1 MTRDP
6 EHALSFGQAVS
17 DYERGRPSYPRE
29 AVDWIVE
36 RAGEARAAAD
46 GRLAQAVDVGAGT
59 GKFTASLVAHG
70 LEVTAVEPDHAMLA
84 RLATNHPSVAALAGT
99 AEQLPLDDESV
110 DLVTVAQAWHWVD
123 VPVASVEADRVLRP
137 GGTLALVWNIRDADV
152 DWVAR
157 LGDIMGSSEAE
168 QYSSDAPRLGPPLVA
183 EEYAEYRWE
192 NPLTREEL
200 IAMITS
206 RSYVIT
212 MDAAERDAMLA
223 RVGRLLDTH
232 PQVAG
237 GESFLLP
244 YITRVTL
251 ARAPE
256 GGVSPA

>member
-6 EHALSFGQAVS
+6 EHALSFGRAVS
-17 DYERGRPSYPRE
+17 DYERGRPAYPRE

-46 GRLAQAVDVGAGT
+46 GRLDRAVDVGAGT

-70 LEVTAVEPDHAMLA
+70 LEVTAVEPDHTMLS
-84 RLATNHPSVAALAGT
+84 RLATNHPSVAALAGS
-99 AEQLPLDDESV
+99 AESLPVDDASV
-110 DLVTVAQAWHWVD
+110 DLVAFAQAWHWVD
-123 VPVASVEADRVLRP
+123 APSASVEAARVLRP
-137 GGTLALVWNIRDADV
+137 GGSLALVWNIRDADV

-157 LGDIMGSSEAE
+157 LGEIMGSSEAE
-168 QYSSDAPRLGPPLVA
+168 QYSSEEPLLGPPFVA
-183 EEYAEYRWE
+183 AEYAQFRWE
-192 NPLTREEL
+192 NPLSREEL
-200 IAMITS
+200 LAMITS

-223 RVGRLLDTH
+223 RVGQLLDTH

-237 GESFLLP
+237 DDSYLMP
-244 YITRVTL
+244 YLTRVTL
-251 ARAPE
+251 ARAAD